1 MSSDVWKRR
10 RRRVGDGLDRTSCW
24 LSCSDQPSPSL
35 VVESNT
41 SSSLIPS
48 MASRLSGESGKDE
61 SGVLPT
67 AAAEAD
73 DGT

>member
-1 MSSDVWKRR
+1 MFGRDEDEELEMDWTGR
-10 RRRVGDGLDRTSCW
+10 LP
-24 LSCSDQPSPSL
+24 CSGPRLRPL
-35 VVESNT
+35 RLVESNT

-73 DGT
+73 DGI